1 MLTEY
6 HSESMPGER
15 LDRTD
20 RALVAA
26 LQKNARISNK
36 DLAELVGLAPSS
48 CLERVRALRARG
60 VIRGF
65 HADIDRSA
73 LGRSLEAIVSV
84 RVRPHS
90 RVHVEAFWEYALG
103 LPEVVEV
110 FHVTGADD
118 FLVHVGVADMDGLRN
133 FVLDRLTVRPEVAH
147 VESHLIYTQSRRTE
161 LEPLYE

>member
-1 MLTEY
+1 
-6 HSESMPGER
+6 MPGER

-26 LQKNARISNK
+26 LQKNARMSNK
-36 DLAELVGLAPSS
+36 DLAELVGLAPST

-60 VIRGF
+60 VVRGF
-65 HADIDRSA
+65 HADIDHAA
-73 LGRSLEAIVSV
+73 LGRSLEAIIAV

-90 RVHVEAFWEYALG
+90 RANVDSFWSYTLD
-103 LPEVVEV
+103 LPEVIEV

-118 FLVHVGVADMDGLRN
+118 FLVHVGLSDMDGLRD

-147 VESHLIYTQSRRTE
+147 VESHLIYAQGRRAA
-161 LEPLYE
+161 LEPLYD

>member
-1 MLTEY
+1 
-6 HSESMPGER
+6 MPEER

-36 DLAELVGLAPSS
+36 DLAGLVGLAPST

-65 HADIDRSA
+65 HADVDRSV
-73 LGRSLEAIVSV
+73 LGRSLEAIVAV

-90 RVHVEAFWEYALG
+90 RVHVDAFWEYTLE
-103 LPEVVEV
+103 LPEVIEV

-118 FLVHVGVADMDGLRN
+118 FLVHVGVADMDGLRD

-147 VESHLIYTQSRRTE
+147 VESHLIYAQRRRPE
-161 LEPLYE
+161 LEPLYD

>member
-1 MLTEY
+1 MA
-6 HSESMPGER
+6 GER

-20 RALVAA
+20 RALVAE
-26 LQKNARISNK
+26 LQNNARISNK
-36 DLAELVGLAPSS
+36 ELAAVVGLAPST

-60 VIRGF
+60 VVRGF
-65 HADIDRSA
+65 HADVDRAA
-73 LGRSLEAIVSV
+73 LGRSLEAMVAV

-90 RVHVEAFWEYALG
+90 RANVDLFWRDALA
-103 LPEVVEV
+103 LPEVIEV

-118 FLVHVGVADMDGLRN
+118 FLVHVAVADMDGLRN

-147 VESHLIYTQSRRTE
+147 VESHLIYAQGRRTA

>member
-1 MLTEY
+1 MTE
-6 HSESMPGER
+6 ER

-26 LQKNARISNK
+26 LQKNARASNK
-36 DLAELVGLAPSS
+36 DLAGLVGLAPST

-65 HADIDRSA
+65 HADISHAA
-73 LGRSLEAIVSV
+73 LGRSLEAIVAV

-90 RVHVEAFWEYALG
+90 RANVDAFWEYALG
-103 LPEVVEV
+103 LPEVIEV
-110 FHVTGADD
+110 FHVTGGDD
-118 FLVHVGVADMDGLRN
+118 FLVHVGLPDMDGLRD

-147 VESHLIYTQSRRTE
+147 VESHLIYAQGRRAA
-161 LEPLYE
+161 LEPLYD

>member
-1 MLTEY
+1 MAA
-6 HSESMPGER
+6 ER

-26 LQKNARISNK
+26 LQNNARISNK
-36 DLAELVGLAPSS
+36 DLAELVGLAPST

-60 VIRGF
+60 VLRGF
-65 HADIDRSA
+65 HADVDHAA
-73 LGRSLEAIVSV
+73 LGRSLEAIVAV

-90 RVHVEAFWEYALG
+90 RVHVDAFWEYALS
-103 LPEVVEV
+103 LPEVIEV

-118 FLVHVGVADMDGLRN
+118 FLVHVGVADMDGLRD

-147 VESHLIYTQSRRTE
+147 VESHLIYAQGRRPA

>member
-1 MLTEY
+1 
-6 HSESMPGER
+6 MPKER

-36 DLAELVGLAPSS
+36 ELSESVGLAPST

-60 VIRGF
+60 VLRGF
-65 HADIDRSA
+65 HADVDRES
-73 LGRSLEAIVSV
+73 LGRGLEAIIAV

-90 RVHVEAFWEYALG
+90 RASVDAFWERVLAE
-103 LPEVVEV
+103 PEVIEV

-118 FLVHVGVADMDGLRN
+118 FLVHVGVADANALRD
-133 FVLDRLTVRPEVAH
+133 FVLDRLTVQPGVAQVH
-147 VESHLIYTQSRRTE
+147 TNLIFGQSRRSV
-161 LEPLYE
+161 LEPLYD

>member
-1 MLTEY
+1 
-6 HSESMPGER
+6 MPKER

-36 DLAELVGLAPSS
+36 ALSESVGLAPST

-60 VIRGF
+60 VLRGF
-65 HADIDRSA
+65 HADVDRQA
-73 LGRSLEAIVSV
+73 LGRGLEAIIAV

-90 RVHVEAFWEYALG
+90 RANVDAFWKKALA
-103 LPEVVEV
+103 LPEVIEV

-118 FLVHVGVADMDGLRN
+118 FLVHVGVADTDALRN
-133 FVLDRLTVRPEVAH
+133 FVLDRLTVQPGIAQVH
-147 VESHLIYTQSRRTE
+147 TNLIFGQSRRSV
-161 LEPLYE
+161 LEPLYD

>member
-1 MLTEY
+1 MA
-6 HSESMPGER
+6 PER

-26 LQKNARISNK
+26 LQKNARVSNK
-36 DLAELVGLAPSS
+36 DLAALVGLAPST

-65 HADIDRSA
+65 HADVDHAA
-73 LGRSLEAIVSV
+73 LGRSLEAIVAV

-90 RVHVEAFWEYALG
+90 RANVDAFWKYALD
-103 LPEVVEV
+103 LPEVIEV
-110 FHVTGADD
+110 FHVTGAND
-118 FLVHVGVADMDGLRN
+118 FLVHVGLPDMDGLRD

-147 VESHLIYTQSRRTE
+147 VESNLIYNQGRRPT
-161 LEPLYE
+161 LEPLYA

>member
-1 MLTEY
+1 MAA
-6 HSESMPGER
+6 ER

-26 LQKNARISNK
+26 LQNNARISNK
-36 DLAELVGLAPSS
+36 DLAAQVGLAPST

-60 VIRGF
+60 VVRGF
-65 HADIDRSA
+65 HADVDHAA
-73 LGRSLEAIVSV
+73 LGRSLEAMVAV

-90 RVHVEAFWEYALG
+90 RENVDRFWRYVLA

-110 FHVTGADD
+110 FHVTGAAD

-147 VESHLIYTQSRRTE
+147 VESHLIYAQERRAE
-161 LEPLYE
+161 LEPLYD

>member
-1 MLTEY
+1 
-6 HSESMPGER
+6 MPRER

-20 RALVAA
+20 R
-26 LQKNARISNK
+26 RI
-36 DLAELVGLAPSS
+36 LAELQNDARLPNTELARRVGLAPSS

-65 HADIDRSA
+65 HADVDHDA
-73 LGRSLEAIVSV
+73 LGRGLEAIVAV

-90 RVHVEAFWEYALG
+90 RRHVDAFREAALAM
-103 LPEVVEV
+103 PEVVEI

-118 FLVHVGVADMDGLRN
+118 FLLHVGLADTDALRD

-147 VESHLIYTQSRRTE
+147 VESRIVYEHARRPT
-161 LEPLYE
+161 LEPLYD

>member
-1 MLTEY
+1 MA
-6 HSESMPGER
+6 PER

-26 LQKNARISNK
+26 LQNNARVSNK
-36 DLAELVGLAPSS
+36 DLAAHAGLAPST

-60 VIRGF
+60 VLKGF
-65 HADIDRSA
+65 HADVDRGA
-73 LGRSLEAIVSV
+73 LGRSLEAMVAV

-90 RVHVEAFWEYALG
+90 RENVDRFWRYVLD

-147 VESHLIYTQSRRTE
+147 VESNLIYAQGRRST
-161 LEPLYE
+161 LEPLYD

>member
-1 MLTEY
+1 
-6 HSESMPGER
+6 MPGER

-20 RALVAA
+20 QAIVAA
-26 LQKNARISNK
+26 LQNDARLPNK
-36 DLAELVGLAPSS
+36 QLAELVGLAPST

-73 LGRSLEAIVSV
+73 LGRALEAIVAV

-90 RVHVEAFWEYALG
+90 RAHVDAFWTYALA
-103 LPEVVEV
+103 LPEVIEV

-118 FLVHVGVADMDGLRN
+118 FLLHVALADTDALRN
-133 FVLDRLTVRPEVAH
+133 FVLDRLTVRPEIGH
-147 VESHLIYTQSRRTE
+147 VETRLIFGEERRSV
-161 LEPLYE
+161 LEPLYD